1 MTNFKI
7 HFAAKYA
14 LIEILKQANE
24 FEINKRDD
32 NGRTPLHYAALRGH
46 LNALKVILSI
56 GYINYFSK

>member
-14 LIEILKQANE
+14 LIEVLKQTNE

-32 NGRTPLHYAALRGH
+32 NGRTPLHYAALKGH

-56 GYINYFSK
+56 G